1 MTAVTV
7 VVAEAEA
14 EAASVAAVGGE
25 GSGANGS
32 EIGAS
37 EGAEE
42 SAAKE
47 SVFHQRQS
55 RGERRKRQIDQT
67 PKATGRH
74 RRWRSQEELGNMALL
89 TLSQKVYPR
98 PCSGSIGRNKSS
110 S

>member
-7 VVAEAEA
+7 VEAEAEA
-14 EAASVAAVGGE
+14 EAVSVAAVGGE

-32 EIGAS
+32 ETGAS

-67 PKATGRH
+67 PKGH
-74 RRWRSQEELGNMALL
+74 RETLQVALPGGARKHGFTHPL
-89 TLSQKVYPR
+89 PKGLSV
-98 PCSGSIGRNKSS
+98 SM
-110 S
+110 

>member
-14 EAASVAAVGGE
+14 EAVSVAAVGGE

-55 RGERRKRQIDQT
+55 RGERRKRQKDQIDQT
-67 PKATGRH
+67 PKGH
-74 RRWRSQEELGNMALL
+74 RETLQVALPGGARKHGFYSPSPKRSTDVHVVAA
-89 TLSQKVYPR
+89 
-98 PCSGSIGRNKSS
+98 
-110 S
+110 